1 VLFGVSRLVLQVV
14 SAWYVGS
21 INSRV
26 GANVTDIVRSYVLV
40 AYYGY
45 VVVQGRSCHFSQN
58 DRVSEVKCA
67 SSLNRSSRRSAD
79 GYVWGYTMLYT
90 KAVYKMMGV

>member
-1 VLFGVSRLVLQVV
+1 MLRVLFGVSRLMLKVV

-21 INSRV
+21 INNRV

-45 VVVQGRSCHFSQN
+45 VVVQGRSCHFF
-58 DRVSEVKCA
+58 
-67 SSLNRSSRRSAD
+67 
-79 GYVWGYTMLYT
+79 
-90 KAVYKMMGV
+90 AV